1 VLCRPYL
8 DEELGLVRPRVLA
21 LLGGLAIQV
30 FWGPAKLDEIV
41 GTYREEQDGRL
52 LLPLPHPSGAS
63 RWLNPP
69 EHQALLAKALE
80 QLNRWRVELR
90 LDQR

>member
-1 VLCRPYL
+1 M
-8 DEELGLVRPRVLA
+8 RPRVLA

-30 FWGPAKLDEIV
+30 LWGPGRLEDIV
-41 GTYREEQDGRL
+41 GTYREQDGRV

-69 EHQALLAKALE
+69 EHQALLARALE
-80 QLNRWRVELR
+80 HLARWRVELG
-90 LDQR
+90 LDQS